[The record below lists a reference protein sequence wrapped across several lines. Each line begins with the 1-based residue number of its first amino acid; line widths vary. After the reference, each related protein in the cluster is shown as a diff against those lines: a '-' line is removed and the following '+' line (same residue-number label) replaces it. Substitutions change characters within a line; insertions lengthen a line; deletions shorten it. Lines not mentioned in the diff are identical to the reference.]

1 MESLLKPE
9 NQAASPAM
17 VFACV
22 CKKIS
27 SIPYVRLGVKPRG
40 FKEFGPIV
48 ITYSDGKL
56 HAHDCTLSNKTTAE
70 RLLKCMCIFQK
81 HGKRQ
86 NMVLKDTESIVVL
99 QFRFA
104 LLRAFTS
111 VHQNLDVVVLAT
123 HDNLTPV
130 PWAKMPAKPFIS

>member
-81 HGKRQ
+81 HGK
-86 NMVLKDTESIVVL
+86 KAKHGTERYREHSG
-99 QFRFA
+99 FA
-104 LLRAFTS
+104 
-111 VHQNLDVVVLAT
+111 
-123 HDNLTPV
+123 V
-130 PWAKMPAKPFIS
+130 PLCPSKGFHICSSKSGRCGAGHA